1 MKRHATRGD
10 ARSGAATIDTQR
22 ATMFVID
29 SSARCGENRTGRA
42 ESVVRVRRSPRCE
55 RRSRRVLHAVPSRA
69 RRYHRIGFCT
79 FVRGNVFNPF
89 QQSASFHRG
98 APRTSRHRRARF
110 YSNFLTFASK
120 NREGRR
126 TGQRESSRSET
137 SGTRARV
144 SPLYDR
150 TNRRSRQWSS
160 KGTMPFS
167 VSCFTAGVASR
178 REHRAVGVV
187 HRVQKRLGAHARVS
201 FDRTRRNHIAS
212 WFESTVTALE
222 KCLDSSNLLLSA
234 NTFARQDTRDRDEC
248 GATVGERALDS
259 LSDVSITDCVVSESD
274 AVNEVE
280 SDTHFASSTQ
290 PRETIEDMCDARRSR
305 TAHDGAIHRARRV
318 PDRACD

>member
-1 MKRHATRGD
+1 
-10 ARSGAATIDTQR
+10 
-22 ATMFVID
+22 MFVID

-69 RRYHRIGFCT
+69 RRYRRIGFCT

-120 NREGRR
+120 NRQGRR

-150 TNRRSRQWSS
+150 TNRRSRQWSNT
-160 KGTMPFS
+160 GTMPS
-167 VSCFTAGVASR
+167 PTRRIDADVPSR
-178 REHRAVGVV
+178 RTATRRA
-187 HRVQKRLGAHARVS
+187 KARV
-201 FDRTRRNHIAS
+201 FVFT
-212 WFESTVTALE
+212 
-222 KCLDSSNLLLSA
+222 
-234 NTFARQDTRDRDEC
+234 
-248 GATVGERALDS
+248 
-259 LSDVSITDCVVSESD
+259 
-274 AVNEVE
+274 
-280 SDTHFASSTQ
+280 
-290 PRETIEDMCDARRSR
+290 
-305 TAHDGAIHRARRV
+305 
-318 PDRACD
+318 